1 MSAVTLTLQTVGGR
15 EETYQPSHFLAR
27 HKDSFSAS
35 VWFSPNNSNTFF
47 HHQFSD
53 TNCISYSSVLTLSK
67 HSSHR
72 LRAQSWKTAP
82 LQMPATNGVPV
93 KNKKTYVKCPWLL
106 DLSREIYLTVNV
118 IWIMLKIPI
127 NFVMHIE
134 RMVVEKL
141 RLHVQIWSNLSISYV
156 LNILH

>member
-1 MSAVTLTLQTVGGR
+1 MLLADNPISPSPMSAVTLTLQTVGGR

-82 LQMPATNGVPV
+82 LQMPATNGVPGYPYFWLGDYKSGVPIPRLRFDSLLAWFTGLGKCFTYDYQCIV
-93 KNKKTYVKCPWLL
+93 KDTTQ
-106 DLSREIYLTVNV
+106 E
-118 IWIMLKIPI
+118 
-127 NFVMHIE
+127 
-134 RMVVEKL
+134 
-141 RLHVQIWSNLSISYV
+141 
-156 LNILH
+156 